1 MGPPPGF
8 AVTATIP
15 SKLRP
20 GAHVRVVAPS
30 RSVAAIPQ
38 PWRAVADQ
46 RTADL
51 GLQVSFGDHVD
62 ELDGFA
68 SSSAASRLADL
79 HAAFADPAVDGIL
92 TFIGGYN
99 ANQLLDGLNL
109 ELIRAHP
116 KPFCGYSDIT
126 VLQHA
131 ILAGADLVTYSG
143 PHWSTFGMRDHAEQT
158 LEWFRACLF
167 DEAPVVIRPA
177 RGWTDDA
184 WFAEQDDREV
194 LDTDGWWVLQPGVAQ
209 GGLLGGN
216 LSTLALLQGTRWWPP
231 LAAAVLIIEDDEESH
246 TDDFARRLQSLLHQP
261 EAGELAGLL
270 IGRFQRASGVG
281 RGSLQALVA
290 GTPRLRGIPVVA
302 NADVGHTN
310 PLFTYPVGGAAQ
322 LVADPEDP
330 HAVLE
335 RH

>member
-1 MGPPPGF
+1 MGSPPGIG
-8 AVTATIP
+8 VIATVP
-15 SKLRP
+15 AKLRQ
-20 GAHVRVVAPS
+20 GAHLRVVAPS
-30 RSVAAIPQ
+30 RSMAAIPQ
-38 PWRAVADQ
+38 PWRAIADQ

-51 GLQVSFGDHVD
+51 GLHVSFGEHVD

-79 HAAFADPAVDGIL
+79 HAAFADPSVDGIL

-99 ANQLLDGLNL
+99 ANQLLDGLDL
-109 ELIRAHP
+109 DLIRANP

-143 PHWSTFGMRDHAEQT
+143 PHWSTLGMRDHAEQT
-158 LEWFRACLF
+158 LDWFRACLF
-167 DEAPVVIRPA
+167 DEAPVLIRPA
-177 RGWTDDA
+177 PQWTDDA
-184 WFAEQDDREV
+184 WFADQDDREV
-194 LDTDGWWVLQPGVAQ
+194 RDTDGWWVLQPGVAQ
-209 GGLLGGN
+209 GRLLGGN
-216 LSTLALLQGTRWWPP
+216 LSTLALLQGTRWWPS
-231 LAAAVLIIEDDEESH
+231 LGGAVLIVEDDEYSH
-246 TDDFARRLQSLLHQP
+246 ADDFARRLQSLLHQP
-261 EAGELAGLL
+261 EAGDLAGLL

>member
-1 MGPPPGF
+1 MGSPPGIG
-8 AVTATIP
+8 VIATVP
-15 SKLRP
+15 AKLRQ
-20 GAHVRVVAPS
+20 GAHLRVVAPS
-30 RSVAAIPQ
+30 RSMAAIPQ
-38 PWRAVADQ
+38 PWRAIADQ

-51 GLQVSFGDHVD
+51 GLHVSFGEHVD

-79 HAAFADPAVDGIL
+79 HAAFADPSVDGIM

-99 ANQLLDGLNL
+99 ANQLLDGLDL
-109 ELIRAHP
+109 DLIRANP

-143 PHWSTFGMRDHAEQT
+143 PHWSTLGMRDHAEQT
-158 LEWFRACLF
+158 LDWFRACLF
-167 DEAPVVIRPA
+167 DEAPVLIRPA
-177 RGWTDDA
+177 PQWTDDA
-184 WFAEQDDREV
+184 WFADQDDREV

-209 GGLLGGN
+209 GRLLGGN
-216 LSTLALLQGTRWWPP
+216 LSTLALLQGTRWWPS
-231 LAAAVLIIEDDEESH
+231 LGGAVLIVEDDEYSH
-246 TDDFARRLQSLLHQP
+246 ADDVARRLQSLLHQP
-261 EAGELAGLL
+261 EAGDLAGLL